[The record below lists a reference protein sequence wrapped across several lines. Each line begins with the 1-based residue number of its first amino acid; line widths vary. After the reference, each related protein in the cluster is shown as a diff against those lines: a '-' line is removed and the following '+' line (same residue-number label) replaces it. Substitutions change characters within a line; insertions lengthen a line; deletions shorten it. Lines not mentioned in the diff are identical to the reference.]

1 MLSESKASHL
11 KHLFEDGTLSFDDM
25 RNVFK
30 TVFTGKV
37 GLSNKVR
44 RIPLMI
50 TYKDGGFALANDDNT
65 VKEPFSI
72 DKVCT
77 KCKCTGPLKEALT
90 NTMNRFVKAL
100 NHLEQVDLNSIFAN
114 GQNYFAVDVIVPP
127 EKHLADYGNMCFLQ
141 CNGVNCYDNT
151 FKNVVED
158 EENSKKISERLA
170 MNKSI
175 MLSQPELSP
184 ENIERLKSSTSPD
197 KALEEILQMLEKIV
211 DGIGYKATVNDYV
224 KERYAKYIVN
234 CALRKGLDVYRNSD
248 FVNELIARLSYV
260 YKHRPSRADLI
271 TYAKKDGIDFK
282 SQAYADLINDLE
294 ASAEETN
301 TAIIKPVED
310 LVCRAGILIIKCL
323 LGMIAADPR
332 RSAMKIV
339 P

>member
-1 MLSESKASHL
+1 
-11 KHLFEDGTLSFDDM
+11 M

-127 EKHLADYGNMCFLQ
+127 EKHLADYGNMCFL
-141 CNGVNCYDNT
+141 
-151 FKNVVED
+151 
-158 EENSKKISERLA
+158 
-170 MNKSI
+170 
-175 MLSQPELSP
+175 
-184 ENIERLKSSTSPD
+184 
-197 KALEEILQMLEKIV
+197 
-211 DGIGYKATVNDYV
+211 
-224 KERYAKYIVN
+224 
-234 CALRKGLDVYRNSD
+234 
-248 FVNELIARLSYV
+248 
-260 YKHRPSRADLI
+260 
-271 TYAKKDGIDFK
+271 
-282 SQAYADLINDLE
+282 
-294 ASAEETN
+294 
-301 TAIIKPVED
+301 
-310 LVCRAGILIIKCL
+310 
-323 LGMIAADPR
+323 
-332 RSAMKIV
+332 
-339 P
+339 